1 MVSIVIFCVLNEF
14 IICYWIFGLLFS
26 DNITGH
32 QSLYINFG
40 VFLLIFES
48 CDQLGEGWML
58 CRYELIE
65 AAIPCLQR
73 IVRTRF
79 SAEHPI
85 ENVPIGNVKLWFDAS
100 ISSTSTNIG
109 VFEVVW

>member
-1 MVSIVIFCVLNEF
+1 MVSIVVFCVLNEF
-14 IICYWIFGLLFS
+14 IICYWILGLLFS

-58 CRYELIE
+58 YRDELIE
-65 AAIPCLQR
+65 AAIPCLLNLKLSEFEIGWIVCGR
-73 IVRTRF
+73 IVWTRREIYRALIM
-79 SAEHPI
+79 SQ
-85 ENVPIGNVKLWFDAS
+85 IG
-100 ISSTSTNIG
+100 
-109 VFEVVW
+109 